1 MVQSLAALVSLVLAL
16 IVVAVALVVVRR
28 ASRRDPAG
36 YANVYRVRR
45 YYAIGLIGALAVL
58 LVLVLAMAWLVPK
71 LFRFVRRLFDRLAGL
86 GGVRTGMTGG
96 AGDLERKA

>member
-1 MVQSLAALVSLVLAL
+1 MMQELLDAVGAIGTDLDLPRMLERIVAAAAELADARYAAL
-16 IVVAVALVVVRR
+16 
-28 ASRRDPAG
+28 G
-36 YANVYRVRR
+36 
-45 YYAIGLIGALAVL
+45 VL
-58 LVLVLAMAWLVPK
+58 LLLVLAMIWIVPK